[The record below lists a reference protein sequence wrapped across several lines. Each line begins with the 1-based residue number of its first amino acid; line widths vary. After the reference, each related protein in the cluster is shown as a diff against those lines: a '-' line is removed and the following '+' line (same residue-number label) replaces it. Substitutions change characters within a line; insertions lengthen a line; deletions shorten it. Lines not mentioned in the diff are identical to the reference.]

1 MGVYRETG
9 YIVHL
14 IYNFTPLPEAF
25 LNDIHKTLRQ
35 LMQDNEEYL
44 DSLLPEDLIEVLEGD
59 SQGNDFKE
67 GVKNAI
73 ATSTVG
79 LAASSMIIQGK

>member
-1 MGVYRETG
+1 
-9 YIVHL
+9 
-14 IYNFTPLPEAF
+14 
-25 LNDIHKTLRQ
+25 
-35 LMQDNEEYL
+35 MQDNEEYL